1 MSAPSGG
8 YYGIDFKKQVYTTL
22 SEIVYSTHGVKIS
35 SDKIDK
41 ANGFPD
47 LVKHYQMSTNEANRI
62 LDITILKSIITVMQ
76 TYAEN
81 SAPKK
86 LSYMSMFD
94 LQRRAHNQ
102 HGILAEQIAHTCK
115 KALFLLQK
123 QKPHQKLI
131 EEVVALLESVS
142 KQHCHEQDDF
152 PDIVD
157 VIATTTCM
165 LKNWNFK
172 NKEKY
177 TQDASKL

>member
-1 MSAPSGG
+1 MGAPSGRHEL
-8 YYGIDFKKQVYTTL
+8 DFKKQVDTIL
-22 SEIVYSTHGVKIS
+22 SERTYLMSGINIS
-35 SDKIDK
+35 ADKIGKVSD
-41 ANGFPD
+41 FPD
-47 LVKHYQMSTNEANRI
+47 FIKQYQISTDEANLI
-62 LDITILKSIITVMQ
+62 LDTTILQAIMAVMNA
-76 TYAEN
+76 YFEN

-102 HGILAEQIAHTCK
+102 HGILAEQIAYTCK

-152 PDIVD
+152 PVIVD